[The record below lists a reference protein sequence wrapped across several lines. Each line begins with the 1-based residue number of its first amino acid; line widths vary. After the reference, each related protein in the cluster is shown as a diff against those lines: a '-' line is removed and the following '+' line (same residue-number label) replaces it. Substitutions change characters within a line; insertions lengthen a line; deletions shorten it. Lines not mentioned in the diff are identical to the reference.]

1 MPVETTPVLHAVAR
15 IHEAME
21 RVPGQS
27 VYLLVDP
34 ITWPEEEHAR
44 WSGRPVEWTAVP
56 VRHPDVEPDQTPR
69 LLRLALGTASVDDRL
84 LKESV
89 SLSLEEVQRPAEA
102 GRKARSYC
110 AWIVS
115 GVSIQAL
122 ANAIARTCWQH
133 IEGRRRLVRIWD
145 PRLLSSWADVC
156 CQEEMALDAAPSE
169 WFFFDWSGDLI
180 RLHASG
186 NRGHAMAWHEQRLLQ
201 LGAFNRLIQLFV
213 RHQETP
219 GRALGTEVWRALALV
234 GQLNLPHEDDRFRV
248 ARDCLLH
255 GDAIRHSSRFAEI
268 LTTARQHPGSYGVLA
283 SEMDSADWREMV
295 REGASALRS
304 PNP

>member
-1 MPVETTPVLHAVAR
+1 MSLETSPALNAVAR
-15 IHEAME
+15 LHEATE

-27 VYLLVDP
+27 LYLLVDP
-34 ITWPEEEHAR
+34 VTWSEEEHAR
-44 WSGRPVEWTAVP
+44 WSGRPVEWAAVP

-69 LLRLALGTASVDDRL
+69 LLQLAPGTASADDLL

-89 SLSLEEVQRPAEA
+89 SLSLDEVLRPAEA

-110 AWIVS
+110 AWIASSVS
-115 GVSIQAL
+115 KQAL
-122 ANAIARTCWQH
+122 ANAIAGACWQH
-133 IEGRRRLVRIWD
+133 IEERRRLVRIWD
-145 PRLLSSWADVC
+145 PRLLSLWADVC
-156 CQEEMALDAAPSE
+156 RQEEMALDAAPSE

-186 NRGHAMAWHEQRLLQ
+186 NRGHVMAWHEQRLVQ
-201 LGAFNRLIQLFV
+201 LGAFNRLMQLLIP
-213 RHQETP
+213 RQKAP
-219 GRALGTEVWRALALV
+219 ARALGAEVWRTLALV
-234 GQLNLPHEDDRFRV
+234 GQLNLLHEDDRFRV

-255 GDAIRHSSRFAEI
+255 GNAIRHSSRFAD
-268 LTTARQHPGSYGVLA
+268 LLATAREHPGSYGVMT

-304 PNP
+304 HNP